1 MSMVM
6 NKLNEL
12 MNFSYVSESVSKIAY
27 EMTKEL
33 RVRENRFNENRLLQ
47 EELQFE
53 CENFLYDIKKYP
65 EVKLENALLNKEDII
80 LERFNKKSIIVEGKE
95 ISFYENKEDSNI
107 IIFKDPLTEELM
119 VRYNNNFIK
128 EKNEFV
134 LDEKTD
140 LRKEKVTEFLIKENA
155 CAEIFGL
162 DRLLEGTSLGVTGVA
177 NFLLQENALVYVT
190 ENYNDLK
197 EFKPDCELAYN
208 EIIVENKIIPVL
220 SYIDVLT
227 EDVVAMYSINAE
239 LKYNNNYQ
247 YTLNKIYEEE

>member
-1 MSMVM
+1 MSIVM

-12 MNFSYVSESVSKIAY
+12 MNFSYVNSTVSKIAY
-27 EMTKEL
+27 EMTREL

-80 LERFNKKSIIVEGKE
+80 LERFNKKSIMVEGKE

-107 IIFKDPLTEELM
+107 VIYKDPLTEEL
-119 VRYNNNFIK
+119 VIRYNNNFIR
-128 EKNEFV
+128 EKNE
-134 LDEKTD
+134 LSLEESTD
-140 LRKEKVTEFLIKENA
+140 LRKEKITEFLMKENT
-155 CAEIFGL
+155 CAEIDGL
-162 DRLLEGTSLGVTGVA
+162 DKLLEGTKLIKVNPVNS
-177 NFLLQENALVYVT
+177 LLQENAILYVT
-190 ENYNDLK
+190 ENYENLK
-197 EFKPDCELAYN
+197 GFKPDCELAYN
-208 EIIVENKIIPVL
+208 EVIIENKIVPIL

-227 EDVVAMYSINAE
+227 EDVVAMYTIDAE

-247 YTLNKIYEEE
+247 YNLNKIFEEE